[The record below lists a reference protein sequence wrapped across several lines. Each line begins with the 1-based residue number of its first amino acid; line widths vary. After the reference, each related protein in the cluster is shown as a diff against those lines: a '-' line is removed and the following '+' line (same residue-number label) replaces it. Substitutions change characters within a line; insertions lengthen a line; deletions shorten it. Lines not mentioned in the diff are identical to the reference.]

1 MILAIYDLS
10 HCPIV
15 PSAVN
20 TAEVSDFAGYLGT
33 KFSASRGSSCLLR
46 CQNLKGIKEPFRTM
60 TVGGVDYI
68 CITDI
73 ARQKN
78 AADPNGVVGNWLR
91 NRNTIEYL
99 GLW

>member
-1 MILAIYDLS
+1 
-10 HCPIV
+10 
-15 PSAVN
+15 
-20 TAEVSDFAGYLGT
+20 
-33 KFSASRGSSCLLR
+33 
-46 CQNLKGIKEPFRTM
+46 M
-60 TVGGVDYI
+60 TVDGVDYI

-73 ARQKN
+73 AKQKN

>member
-1 MILAIYDLS
+1 M
-10 HCPIV
+10 
-15 PSAVN
+15 
-20 TAEVSDFAGYLGT
+20 
-33 KFSASRGSSCLLR
+33 LR

-60 TVGGVDYI
+60 TVDGVDYI

-78 AADPNGVVGNWLR
+78 AADPNGVVGNWLC